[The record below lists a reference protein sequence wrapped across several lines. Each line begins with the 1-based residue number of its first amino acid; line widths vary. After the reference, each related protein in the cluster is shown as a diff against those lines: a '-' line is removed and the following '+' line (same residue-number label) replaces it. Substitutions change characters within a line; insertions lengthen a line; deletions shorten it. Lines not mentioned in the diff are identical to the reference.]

1 MENIIKVNNVVF
13 NIDFSNPKI
22 LLKTKN
28 IKNADTLKG
37 YYNIHS
43 VIDDFGTDKN
53 VFFVSLL
60 SLSPDFID
68 TNDLPIVKKSIRQLI
83 ESDEYD
89 LTFKKLMKLVYIA
102 F

>member
-1 MENIIKVNNVVF
+1 MENIIKVNNVIF

-28 IKNADTLKG
+28 IDTLKG

-43 VIDDFGTDKN
+43 VIDDFGIDKN
-53 VFFVSLL
+53 AFFVSLL

-68 TNDLPIVKKSIRQLI
+68 SNDLPIVKKAIGQLI
-83 ESDEYD
+83 ESDKYD
-89 LTFKKLMKLVYIA
+89 LTFKKLMRLVYIA

>member
-1 MENIIKVNNVVF
+1 MENIIKVNNVIF

-28 IKNADTLKG
+28 IDTLKG

-60 SLSPDFID
+60 SLSSDFID
-68 TNDLPIVKKSIRQLI
+68 SNDLPIVKKAIRQLI

-89 LTFKKLMKLVYIA
+89 LAFKKLMRLIYIV

>member
-1 MENIIKVNNVVF
+1 MENSIKVNNVIF
-13 NIDFSNPKI
+13 NIDFSNTKI
-22 LLKTKN
+22 HLKTKN
-28 IKNADTLKG
+28 IDTLKG

-43 VIDDFGTDKN
+43 VIDDFGIDKN

-68 TNDLPIVKKSIRQLI
+68 SNDLPIVKKAIGQLI
-83 ESDEYD
+83 ESDKYD
-89 LTFKKLMKLVYIA
+89 LTFKKLMRLVYIA

>member
-28 IKNADTLKG
+28 IDTLKG

-43 VIDDFGTDKN
+43 VIDDFGIDKN

-68 TNDLPIVKKSIRQLI
+68 SNDLPIVKKAIGQLI
-83 ESDEYD
+83 ESDKYD
-89 LTFKKLMKLVYIA
+89 LTFKKLMRLVYIA

>member
-1 MENIIKVNNVVF
+1 MENIIKVNNVIF

-28 IKNADTLKG
+28 IDTLKG

-43 VIDDFGTDKN
+43 VIDDFGIDKN

-68 TNDLPIVKKSIRQLI
+68 SNDLPIVKKAIGQLI
-83 ESDEYD
+83 ESDKYD
-89 LTFKKLMKLVYIA
+89 LTFKKLMMLVYIA

>member
-1 MENIIKVNNVVF
+1 MENIIKVNNVIF

-28 IKNADTLKG
+28 IDTLKG

-43 VIDDFGTDKN
+43 VIDDFGIDKN

-68 TNDLPIVKKSIRQLI
+68 SNDLPIVKKAIGQLI
-83 ESDEYD
+83 ESDKYD
-89 LTFKKLMKLVYIA
+89 LTFKKLMRLVYIA

>member
-28 IKNADTLKG
+28 IDTLKG

-43 VIDDFGTDKN
+43 VIDDFGIDKN

-60 SLSPDFID
+60 SLSSDFID
-68 TNDLPIVKKSIRQLI
+68 SNDLPIVKKAIEQLI

>member
-28 IKNADTLKG
+28 IDTLKG

-43 VIDDFGTDKN
+43 AIDDFGIDKN

-68 TNDLPIVKKSIRQLI
+68 SNDLPIVKKAIEQLI
-83 ESDEYD
+83 ESDKYD
-89 LTFKKLMKLVYIA
+89 LTFKKLMRLVYIA

>member
-28 IKNADTLKG
+28 IKNTDTLKG

-68 TNDLPIVKKSIRQLI
+68 SNDLPIVKKAIEQLI

>member
-1 MENIIKVNNVVF
+1 MENIIKVNNVIF

-28 IKNADTLKG
+28 TDTLKG

-60 SLSPDFID
+60 SLSSDFID
-68 TNDLPIVKKSIRQLI
+68 SNDLQIVKKAIGQLI

-89 LTFKKLMKLVYIA
+89 LAFKKLMRLIYIA